1 MTRNDFS
8 FFHPFR
14 VRYSEIDGQG
24 VVFNAHYLTYYDTGT
39 TEYFRW
45 IGWDQLADARASGID
60 FHVAKSVVEYKVPI
74 RLDQEIE
81 VGARVGRFGNS
92 SMTIDLAI
100 FPKGSTTLLAT
111 GELVWVYVDQTTH
124 KSVRIPDR
132 IRQMF
137 AKREKHLA
145 SVDA

>member
-14 VRYSEIDGQG
+14 VRYSEIDAQG

-45 IGWDQLADARASGID
+45 IGWDQLADAKVSGID

-74 RLDQEIE
+74 RLDQDIE

-92 SMTIDLAI
+92 SMTIELAI
-100 FPKGSTTLLAT
+100 FAKGADTLLAT
-111 GELVWVYVDQTTH
+111 GELIWVYVDQKTH
-124 KSVRIPDR
+124 QSVRIPDR

-137 AKREKHLA
+137 AAREKHLA
-145 SVDA
+145 AV

>member
-1 MTRNDFS
+1 MTRNDFQ

-14 VRYSEIDGQG
+14 VRYSEIDAQG
-24 VVFNAHYLTYYDTGT
+24 VVFNAHYLTYYDTGV

-45 IGWDQLADARASGID
+45 IGWDQLADAKTSGID

-81 VGARVGRFGNS
+81 VGARAGRFGNS

-100 FPKGSTTLLAT
+100 FPKDSDTLLAT

-132 IRQMF
+132 IRAMF
-137 AKREKHLA
+137 AAREKRLA
-145 SVDA
+145 AVDA